1 MNQNNQLP
9 EVPAPNCESMTY
21 ELTDDDLKNVAGGN
35 DQRVPGL
42 SCPRCGS
49 FIPTSIQALLTSNF
63 LVCPLCNLTLDV
75 SCQLSL
81 RALEAFKKVELATKL
96 LDK

>member
-1 MNQNNQLP
+1 MNQNDRYS
-9 EVPAPNCESMTY
+9 EVPQAESMTY
-21 ELTDDDLKNVAGGN
+21 ELRDEDLNNVAGGN

-63 LVCPLCNLTLDV
+63 LDCPLCNLTLGLD
-75 SCQLSL
+75 CQLSL
-81 RALEAFKKVELATKL
+81 RALEALKKVELAQKL
-96 LDK
+96 LDE